1 MYQEK
6 GDPLL
11 EESSGD
17 ADMTGQSR
25 GGRRHRLRPIENGH
39 ARRTVNRRGWLRLAG
54 IASVGF
60 GGLARRPIAAMGAD
74 EPKTAPGETAEE
86 EIRRAVAIVRKATDH
101 EVRTVRSAHYQAIG
115 DASETF
121 TKLTLSDCEQ
131 VALDYLKHYRDKG
144 FDVKLPD
151 RRLILIVFA
160 DERPFLKYAGR
171 VPRGLAGFYSQRT
184 NWLALFDF
192 RNAPMIT
199 VAAGQDNRET
209 VTHEATHQLNFNSGV
224 LERSGDAPHSIS
236 EGLAM
241 YGERRKLHGPS
252 EPGQI
257 NQRRLIELAHSQRRV
272 EWIPVANLIAEKPNW
287 YGGQAAQRTLGYA
300 ESWLL
305 VYHLMTDPVRLPQF
319 RAYLQTLRG
328 RKDQLH
334 RRDDARSHFGDLEQ
348 LDQELRQASVKL
360 LRAP

>member
-1 MYQEK
+1 
-6 GDPLL
+6 
-11 EESSGD
+11 
-17 ADMTGQSR
+17 MTGPGIGEPGNR
-25 GGRRHRLRPIENGH
+25 WRPIGNAH
-39 ARRTVNRRGWLRLAG
+39 VRPIVNRRDCLRLAG
-54 IASVGF
+54 GAAVGF
-60 GGLARRPIAAMGAD
+60 GVLARCSLSAIRAD
-74 EPKTAPGETAEE
+74 EPKAGAGETPKEE
-86 EIRRAVAIVRKATDH
+86 FRRAMAAVRKATAQ

-121 TKLTLSDCEQ
+121 IKLTLSDCEQ

-151 RRLILIVFA
+151 RRLILIVFE

-192 RNAPMIT
+192 RNVPMFT

-224 LERSGDAPHSIS
+224 LERSADAPHCIS

-241 YGERRKLHGPS
+241 YGERRKLRGSS

-257 NQRRLIELAHSQRRV
+257 NHRRLIELAHSRRRV

-287 YGGQAAQRTLGYA
+287 YGGPPDQRTLGYA

-305 VYHLMTDPVRLPQF
+305 VYHLMTSPARLPQF

-334 RRDDARSHFGDLEQ
+334 RLEDARSHFGDLEQ
-348 LDQELRQASVKL
+348 LDQELRRVSVKL

>member
-1 MYQEK
+1 
-6 GDPLL
+6 
-11 EESSGD
+11 
-17 ADMTGQSR
+17 MTRPCIGEPRNHSR
-25 GGRRHRLRPIENGH
+25 RLGIAH
-39 ARRTVNRRGWLRLAG
+39 AWRTVNRRDWLRLAG
-54 IASVGF
+54 RAAVGF
-60 GGLARRPIAAMGAD
+60 GILERCNNFAIGAD
-74 EPKTAPGETAEE
+74 DPKSGAGETAAQ
-86 EIRRAVAIVRKATDH
+86 EIRRAEAIVQKVTNH
-101 EVRTVRSAHYQAIG
+101 EIHTFQSAHYQALG

-121 TKLTLSDCEQ
+121 IKLTLADCEQ

-144 FDVKLPD
+144 FDIKLPD
-151 RRLILIVFA
+151 RRLILIVFE

-171 VPRGLAGFYSQRT
+171 VPPGLAGFYSQRT

-192 RNAPMIT
+192 RNTPMMT

-224 LERSGDAPHSIS
+224 LERSGDAPHWIS

-241 YGERRKLHGPS
+241 YGERRKLRGPS

-257 NQRRLIELAHSQRRV
+257 NQRRLIELAHSRRRV
-272 EWIPVANLIAEKPNW
+272 EWIPVTNLVTEKPNW
-287 YGGQAAQRTLGYA
+287 YGGLPAQRTLGYA

-305 VYHLMTDPVRLPQF
+305 VYHLMTDPVRLPQL

-334 RRDDARSHFGDLEQ
+334 RLDDAKSHFGDLEQ
-348 LDQELRQASVKL
+348 LDQELRQESVKL

>member
-1 MYQEK
+1 
-6 GDPLL
+6 
-11 EESSGD
+11 
-17 ADMTGQSR
+17 MTGPGIGEPR
-25 GGRRHRLRPIENGH
+25 NRLRPIGNAH
-39 ARRTVNRRGWLRLAG
+39 TRRTVNRRDWLRLAG
-54 IASVGF
+54 SGAVGF
-60 GGLARRPIAAMGAD
+60 GSLVRCPMTAMGAD
-74 EPKTAPGETAEE
+74 EPKSGAVETAEE
-86 EIRRAVAIVRKATDH
+86 EIGRALALVQKSADH
-101 EVRTVRSAHYQAIG
+101 EVRTVRSTHYQAIG

-121 TKLTLSDCEQ
+121 IKLTLADCEQ
-131 VALDYLKHYRDKG
+131 VALDYLKHYREKG

-160 DERPFLKYAGR
+160 DERPFLKYAGQ

-224 LERSGDAPHSIS
+224 LERSGDAPHWIS

-241 YGERRKLHGPS
+241 YGERRKLRGPS
-252 EPGQI
+252 DPGQI

-272 EWIPVANLIAEKPNW
+272 EWIPVANLVAERPNW
-287 YGGQAAQRTLGYA
+287 YRATAAQRTLGYA

-305 VYHLMTDPVRLPQF
+305 VYHLMTDPARLPQL

-334 RRDDARSHFGDLEQ
+334 RLDDAKSHFGDLEQ

>member
-1 MYQEK
+1 MI
-6 GDPLL
+6 GDDR
-11 EESSGD
+11 E
-17 ADMTGQSR
+17 
-25 GGRRHRLRPIENGH
+25 
-39 ARRTVNRRGWLRLAG
+39 RRTLSRRDWLTLAG
-54 IASVGF
+54 GAAAGL
-60 GGLARRPIAAMGAD
+60 GGLVRCPLPALRTD
-74 EPKTAPGETAEE
+74 EPKAKAGETPLEE
-86 EIRRAVAIVRKATDH
+86 YRRVLDAVRKATDRQVH
-101 EVRTVRSAHYQAIG
+101 TVRSAHYQALG

-121 TKLTLSDCEQ
+121 IKLTLADCEE

-144 FDVKLPD
+144 FDVSLPD

-209 VTHEATHQLNFNSGV
+209 VTHEATHQLNFNSGL
-224 LERSGDAPHSIS
+224 LERSGDAPHCIS

-241 YGERRKLHGPS
+241 YGERRKLRGPS

-257 NQRRLIELAHSQRRV
+257 NQRRLIELAHSRRRV
-272 EWIPVANLIAEKPNW
+272 EWIPVENLIAEKPNW
-287 YGGQAAQRTLGYA
+287 YGGQPDQRTLGYA

-334 RRDDARSHFGDLEQ
+334 RVEDAKSHFGDLVQ
-348 LDQELRQASVKL
+348 LDRELRQASVKL
-360 LRAP
+360 LRSP

>member
-1 MYQEK
+1 MSGQH
-6 GDPLL
+6 L
-11 EESSGD
+11 E
-17 ADMTGQSR
+17 
-25 GGRRHRLRPIENGH
+25 RRRDRSRPIENGDT
-39 ARRTVNRRGWLRLAG
+39 RRTVNRRDWLRLAG
-54 IASVGF
+54 STAIGF
-60 GGLARRPIAAMGAD
+60 GGLMRCPISALGAD
-74 EPKTAPGETAEE
+74 EPKTAPVETAEE
-86 EIRRAVAIVRKATDH
+86 EVRRAVAVVRQATDH
-101 EVRTVRSAHYQAIG
+101 EVRTVHSTHYQVVG

-121 TKLTLSDCEQ
+121 IKLTLSDCEQ

-151 RRLILIVFA
+151 RRLILIVFE

-224 LERSGDAPHSIS
+224 LERSGDAPHWIS

-241 YGERRKLHGPS
+241 YGERRNLRGPS
-252 EPGQI
+252 KPGQV
-257 NQRRLIELAHSQRRV
+257 NQRRLVELAHSRRRV
-272 EWIPVANLIAEKPNW
+272 EWIPVANLISEQPSW
-287 YGGQAAQRTLGYA
+287 YAGPAAQRTLGYA

-305 VYHLMTDPVRLPQF
+305 VYHLMTEPVRLPQL

-334 RRDDARSHFGDLEQ
+334 RLDDARSHFGDLEQ

>member
-1 MYQEK
+1 
-6 GDPLL
+6 
-11 EESSGD
+11 
-17 ADMTGQSR
+17 MTGPCIEEPPN
-25 GGRRHRLRPIENGH
+25 RLRLIGN
-39 ARRTVNRRGWLRLAG
+39 ARVRRTVKRRDWLRLAG
-54 IASVGF
+54 SAAVGL
-60 GGLARRPIAAMGAD
+60 GELARRPISAIGAD
-74 EPKTAPGETAEE
+74 DPKSQAGESAEQ
-86 EIRRAVAIVRKATDH
+86 EIRRADAIVRRATDQ
-101 EVRTVRSAHYQAIG
+101 EVRKFHSAHYQALG

-121 TKLTLSDCEQ
+121 IKLTLADCEQ

-144 FDVKLPD
+144 FDVRPPE

-171 VPRGLAGFYSQRT
+171 VPPGLAGFYSQRT

-192 RNAPMIT
+192 RNTPMMT

-209 VTHEATHQLNFNSGV
+209 VTHEATHQLNFNTGI
-224 LERSGDAPHSIS
+224 LERSGDAPHWIS

-241 YGERRKLHGPS
+241 YGERRKLRGPS

-257 NQRRLIELAHSQRRV
+257 NQRRLIELAHSRRRV
-272 EWIPVANLIAEKPNW
+272 DWIPVANLVAEKPNW
-287 YGGQAAQRTLGYA
+287 YGGSPAQRTLGYA

-305 VYHLMTDPVRLPQF
+305 VYHLMTDPVRLPQL
-319 RAYLQTLRG
+319 RAYLKTLRT

-334 RRDDARSHFGDLEQ
+334 RLDDARSHFGDLEL
-348 LDQELRQASVKL
+348 LDQELRQVSVRL

>member
-1 MYQEK
+1 M
-6 GDPLL
+6 
-11 EESSGD
+11 S
-17 ADMTGQSR
+17 GQSIGEPGNR
-25 GGRRHRLRPIENGH
+25 FQAIGSGH
-39 ARRTVNRRGWLRLAG
+39 ARRSVNRRDWLRLAG
-54 IASVGF
+54 SAAVGYR
-60 GGLARRPIAAMGAD
+60 GLVSGATSAVAGD
-74 EPKTAPGETAEE
+74 EPKPETVETAEE
-86 EIRRAVAIVRKATDH
+86 EIRRAVAIVQKATDQ
-101 EVRTVRSAHYQAIG
+101 EVRTVQSAHYQAIG

-121 TKLTLSDCEQ
+121 IKLTLSDCEQ
-131 VALDYLKHYRDKG
+131 VALDYLKHYRDRG

-151 RRLILIVFA
+151 RRLILIVFE

-192 RNAPMIT
+192 RNAPMFT

-257 NQRRLIELAHSQRRV
+257 NQRRLIELCTPSDGWSGSPWRISLRRS
-272 EWIPVANLIAEKPNW
+272 
-287 YGGQAAQRTLGYA
+287 RTGMQGNR
-300 ESWLL
+300 L
-305 VYHLMTDPVRLPQF
+305 V
-319 RAYLQTLRG
+319 
-328 RKDQLH
+328 
-334 RRDDARSHFGDLEQ
+334 ARSVT
-348 LDQELRQASVKL
+348 R
-360 LRAP
+360 RAGCWSTT